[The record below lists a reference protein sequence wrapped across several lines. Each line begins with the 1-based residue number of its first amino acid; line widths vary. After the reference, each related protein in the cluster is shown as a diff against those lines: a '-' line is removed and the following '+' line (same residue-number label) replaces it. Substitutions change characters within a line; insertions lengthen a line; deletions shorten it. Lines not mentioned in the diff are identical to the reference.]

1 MKAIGKNGA
10 IIRSRN
16 WFLVS
21 YLTQE
26 EITDYCKMGHI
37 SRYAFIYHD
46 KDAFDHDIQDTE
58 GNIVHKCG
66 DLKEPHYH
74 ILVVY
79 KNART
84 ASAVKADFA
93 NRRANT
99 LVEQCIELDS
109 CFDYLTHKRNP
120 EKAQY
125 SPEAICADD
134 ISYWESISSG
144 CEDNKATQLIADIL
158 DGKNPVYMLK
168 KYGRDFVLNHQRY
181 YQFAYDIGTLNE
193 ADFER
198 IQEQRRLE
206 EQQRLT
212 LALEEFNGTETPP
225 PLGDECCYFDD
236 DGNQL
241 EALYYA

>member
-21 YLTQE
+21 YLTLE

-46 KDAFDHDIQDTE
+46 RDTFDHDVLDTE

-66 DLKEPHYH
+66 DLKEPHFH

-79 KNART
+79 HNART
-84 ASAVKADFA
+84 ATAVKTDFQ
-93 NRRANT
+93 NRSANT
-99 LVEQCIELDS
+99 LVEQCVELDS
-109 CFDYLTHKRNP
+109 AFDYLTHKRNP

-125 SPEAICADD
+125 SLEEVVCDNLERWLSVSRGD
-134 ISYWESISSG
+134 
-144 CEDNKATQLIADIL
+144 EDNKAVQLIADIL

-181 YQFAYDIGTLNE
+181 YQFACDIGTLNE
-193 ADFER
+193 EDFER
-198 IQEQRRLE
+198 IQEKRRIE
-206 EQQRLT
+206 EEERKRYALT
-212 LALEEFNGTETPP
+212 EFNGEETPP
-225 PLGDECCYFDD
+225 LDFEEFVVYDNDGFPLVPCYS
-236 DGNQL
+236 
-241 EALYYA
+241 